1 MKLQAKAFFVSC
13 DTIKKQDKTYHIAKC
28 LIDEDKA
35 LVRFFVN
42 QETFEK
48 YKNKERFSPI
58 LVNVDVK
65 VDTNKIF
72 YSI

>member
-13 DTIKKQDKTYHIAKC
+13 DAIKSKDKTYYVAKC

-58 LVNVDVK
+58 LVNIDFK
-65 VDTNKIF
+65 VDTNKTY